1 MFIPGPVNHI
11 KQSLLTLSLVDI
23 LALLLVDVLEM
34 IKKHTNNYQQLHM
47 NSILIVEKTKN

>member
-11 KQSLLTLSLVDI
+11 KQSLLTLSPVDI

-34 IKKHTNNYQQLHM
+34 IKKLTNNYQQLHM